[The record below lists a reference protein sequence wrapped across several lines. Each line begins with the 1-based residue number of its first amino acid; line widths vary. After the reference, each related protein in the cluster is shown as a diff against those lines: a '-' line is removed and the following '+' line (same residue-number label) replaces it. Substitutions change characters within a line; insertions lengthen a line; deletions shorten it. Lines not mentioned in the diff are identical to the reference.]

1 MTLAVG
7 EPAPGFAARARA
19 NPSYAFPSL
28 AGRFVL
34 LGVLHGAPDA
44 ARQALAAWTAHRGLF
59 DDTRLTAVFLLGDPA
74 LFEASQDQIP
84 GLRWMLDTDGVAAAA
99 VGAHEPGWI
108 LFDPALRVLKTAP
121 LAETEA
127 LFAGLAALPALDDH
141 AGVPLHAPVLVVPR
155 VFEPELCR
163 RLVDHYQASGGQVSG
178 VMRDQAGRTV
188 GAVSASKRRRDADIP
203 DPGLRRALLGRIARR
218 LVPEI
223 ERALAF
229 KATRMERYIVACYD
243 AEDGGYFRPHRDN
256 TALATAHRKFAVS
269 INLNAEDF
277 EGGDLRFPEF
287 GGRTYRP
294 PTGGAVVFSCSLMHE
309 AMPVTR
315 GVRYAFLPFLFDE
328 AGEAQRLANLKN
340 LSTDVIYEP
349 LV

>member
-7 EPAPGFAARARA
+7 EPAPSFAARARS
-19 NPSYAFPSL
+19 NPNFAFPSL
-28 AGRFVL
+28 AGRYVL
-34 LGVLHGAPDA
+34 LGVLDGRDA
-44 ARQALAAWTAHRGLF
+44 AEQALRAWTAHRERF
-59 DDTRLTAVFLLGDPA
+59 DDSRLTAVFLLRDPD
-74 LFEASQDQIP
+74 LFEASHDQIP
-84 GLRWMLDTDGVAAAA
+84 GLRWMLDADGVAAAA
-99 VGAHEPGWI
+99 AVGARQPGWF
-108 LFDPALRVLKTAP
+108 LFDPALRAMRTAP
-121 LAETEA
+121 LEDTSR
-127 LFAGLAALPALDDH
+127 LFAGLADLPDLDAH

-155 VFEPELCR
+155 VFEPEVCR
-163 RLVDHYQASGGQVSG
+163 RLVDHYRASGGAVSG

-188 GAVSASKRRRDADIP
+188 GAVSAFKRRRDADIT
-203 DPGLRRALLGRIARR
+203 DPELRRGLLARIARR

-223 ERALAF
+223 ERAFAF

-269 INLNAEDF
+269 INLNTQDF
-277 EGGDLRFPEF
+277 DGGDLRFPEF
-287 GGRTYRP
+287 GSRTYRP

-328 AGEAQRLANLKN
+328 AGEAERLANLKH
-340 LSTDVIYEP
+340 LSTEVVYEP
-349 LV
+349 VA